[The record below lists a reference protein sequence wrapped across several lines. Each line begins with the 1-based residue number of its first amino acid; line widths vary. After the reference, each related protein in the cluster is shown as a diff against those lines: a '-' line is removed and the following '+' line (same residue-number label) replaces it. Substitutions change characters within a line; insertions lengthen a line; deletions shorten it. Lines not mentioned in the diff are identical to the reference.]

1 VTTIRPDIIIEKY
14 SVITHQAEEGGYWAE
29 VIELP
34 GCVSQGET
42 EVELIQN
49 IREAIQAVLE
59 AKDEE
64 PPVVFLMTPRDEIDT
79 FKFYSDEPRTW
90 TAGH

>member
-1 VTTIRPDIIIEKY
+1 MTTIRPDIITEKY
-14 SVITHQAEEGGYWAE
+14 SVITHQAEEGGYWGE

-49 IREAIQAVLE
+49 IREAIQAILE

-64 PPVVFLMTPRDEIDT
+64 PSIVFLMAPRDEIDT
-79 FKFYSDEPRTW
+79 FKFFADEPQTW

>member
-1 VTTIRPDIIIEKY
+1 MTTIRPDIIIDKY

-49 IREAIQAVLE
+49 IREAIQAILE
-59 AKDEE
+59 ANDEE
-64 PPVVFLMTPRDEIDT
+64 PPFVFLMAPRDGSDT
-79 FKFYSDEPRTW
+79 FKFFADEPLTW